1 MKSKKVIDWI
11 KFNNIK
17 ENSIN
22 FSALDGLKRRNNIL
36 RKTIK
41 YSIVLGFLGYAT
53 FYYHNEYNML
63 ITDSGR
69 TFLNKLNS
77 LPNKKSTFK
86 DSHKLLCLEYLDN
99 KVKINDKNNY

>member
-1 MKSKKVIDWI
+1 LI

-22 FSALDGLKRRNNIL
+22 FSALDGLKRRNYIL

-41 YSIVLGFLGYAT
+41 YSILLGIFGYSA
-53 FYYHNEYNML
+53 FYYINEYKMI
-63 ITDSGR
+63 ITDGGK
-69 TFLNKLNS
+69 TFINKLNN
-77 LPNKKSTFK
+77 LPNKKFTFR

-99 KVKINDKNNY
+99 KVKIS

>member
-17 ENSIN
+17 ENSVN
-22 FSALDGLKRRNNIL
+22 LSALDGLKRRNNIL
-36 RKTIK
+36 RKSIK
-41 YSIVLGFLGYAT
+41 YSIVLGILGYT
-53 FYYHNEYNML
+53 SYYYLNEYN
-63 ITDSGR
+63 IIVSDGGR
-69 TFLNKLNS
+69 TFINRLNN

-99 KVKINDKNNY
+99 KVSINT

>member
-17 ENSIN
+17 ENSVN
-22 FSALDGLKRRNNIL
+22 LSALDGLKRRNIIL

-41 YSIVLGFLGYAT
+41 YSIVFGFLGYAT
-53 FYYHNEYNML
+53 FYYFKEYDL
-63 ITDSGR
+63 VIADGGR
-69 TFLNKLNS
+69 TFINRLNS

-99 KVKINDKNNY
+99 KVKKMQN